1 MTGMNRRQIG
11 GRLAAFSA
19 LGAGL
24 LTPGLAAA
32 QSAKTLNG
40 AGATFPAVLYS
51 KWSEEYLKAT
61 GLQINYQAIGSGG
74 GIKAHQDQ
82 TADFGATDGPMNDA
96 QLKDAKGG
104 ATLHI
109 PMTLGAVVP
118 TYNLPKIT
126 QPLIF
131 TGDVLADIF
140 LAKIEKW
147 NDARLKELNPGVTL
161 PNEDIIVVHRSD
173 GSGTTFCWTDYLS
186 SISAEWKEKVGFANS
201 VNWPT
206 GLGGQGNAGV
216 AGEVKN
222 NEYSIGYVELA
233 YARQNKLGFG
243 SVKNSSGNI
252 IAPSLASVTAAAA
265 GALKTM
271 TDDLRVSIVNPAG
284 AAAYPIATF
293 TWILAYRQQ
302 RDASKGRALAD
313 YLFWCITEGQK
324 FCADLDYA
332 PLPKAMLPLA
342 FAKIESMN
350 AQGEALLASGSA
362 LPRQTG
368 LVNNGDGTETASY
381 GDGTTDKRPVSMTIV
396 DTAAAAGSFGT
407 LLAAAQ
413 AAGLVDALSGSGPIT
428 VFAPTDS
435 AFEKLGNDTIAALLE
450 DKEKLASILTY
461 HVVKGSVLAKD
472 VVKLSTATTLQGSDV
487 KIDAKA
493 AVRIN
498 DATVTKADIQCS
510 NGVIHVIDT
519 VLIPA

>member
-1 MTGMNRRQIG
+1 MIGINRRQIG
-11 GRLAAFSA
+11 RNLATLGA
-19 LGAGL
+19 LGTGL
-24 LTPGLAAA
+24 LTPDLAAA
-32 QSAKTLNG
+32 QSAKRLNG

-51 KWSEEYLKAT
+51 KWAEEYLKAT
-61 GLQINYQAIGSGG
+61 GVQINYQAIGSGG

-96 QLKDAKGG
+96 QLRDAKGG

-109 PMTLGAVVP
+109 PVTLGAVVP
-118 TYNLPKIT
+118 TYNLPKVSQALT
-126 QPLIF
+126 F

-140 LAKIEKW
+140 LGKISKW
-147 NDARLKELNPGVTL
+147 NDARLKDLNPGVTL

-186 SISAEWKEKVGFANS
+186 TVSAEWKEKVGNANS
-201 VNWPT
+201 VSWPT

-216 AGEVKN
+216 AGEIKN
-222 NEYSIGYVELA
+222 NEYALGYVELA

-243 SVKNSSGNI
+243 SVRNSSGNI
-252 IAPSLASVTAAAA
+252 IAPSLSSVTAAAA

-284 AAAYPIATF
+284 PGAYPIATF

-302 RDASKGRALAD
+302 RDATKGRALAD
-313 YLFWCITEGQK
+313 FLFWCITDGQK

-332 PLPKAMLPLA
+332 PLPKAMLPLT
-342 FAKIESMN
+342 FAKIESLN
-350 AQGEALLASGSA
+350 AQGETLLAYGSA
-362 LPRQTG
+362 LPRQIS
-368 LVNNGDGTETASY
+368 LVNNGDGSETASY
-381 GDGTTDKRPVSMTIV
+381 SDGSTDKRPISMTIV
-396 DTAAAAGSFGT
+396 DTAGAAGSFSA

-413 AAGLVDALSGSGPIT
+413 AAGLIDALSGSGPIT
-428 VFAPTDS
+428 VFAPTDE
-435 AFEKLGNDTIAALLE
+435 AFEKLGTDTIATILE

-461 HVVKGSVLAKD
+461 HVVTGNLLAKD
-472 VVKLSTATTLQGSDV
+472 VIKLSTATTLQGSDV
-487 KIDAKA
+487 KIDARA
-493 AVRIN
+493 SVRIN
-498 DATVTKADIQCS
+498 DATVTKADILCS

>member
-1 MTGMNRRQIG
+1 MNRRQIG

-140 LAKIEKW
+140 LGKIEKW

-186 SISAEWKEKVGFANS
+186 SVSAEWKEKVGFANS

-252 IAPSLASVTAAAA
+252 IAPSLAS
-265 GALKTM
+265 
-271 TDDLRVSIVNPAG
+271 TDPL
-284 AAAYPIATF
+284 T
-293 TWILAYRQQ
+293 TW
-302 RDASKGRALAD
+302 
-313 YLFWCITEGQK
+313 
-324 FCADLDYA
+324 
-332 PLPKAMLPLA
+332 
-342 FAKIESMN
+342 
-350 AQGEALLASGSA
+350 
-362 LPRQTG
+362 
-368 LVNNGDGTETASY
+368 
-381 GDGTTDKRPVSMTIV
+381 
-396 DTAAAAGSFGT
+396 
-407 LLAAAQ
+407 
-413 AAGLVDALSGSGPIT
+413 
-428 VFAPTDS
+428 
-435 AFEKLGNDTIAALLE
+435 
-450 DKEKLASILTY
+450 
-461 HVVKGSVLAKD
+461 
-472 VVKLSTATTLQGSDV
+472 
-487 KIDAKA
+487 
-493 AVRIN
+493 
-498 DATVTKADIQCS
+498 
-510 NGVIHVIDT
+510 
-519 VLIPA
+519 

>member
-1 MTGMNRRQIG
+1 MNRRQIG
-11 GRLAAFSA
+11 GRIAAFGA

-61 GLQINYQAIGSGG
+61 SLQINYQAIGSGG

-96 QLKDAKGG
+96 QMKDAKGG

-109 PMTLGAVVP
+109 PMTLGAVVA
-118 TYNLPKIT
+118 TYNLPRIT
-126 QPLIF
+126 QPLVF

-140 LAKIEKW
+140 LGKIEKW
-147 NDARLKELNPGVTL
+147 NDARLKDLNPGVML
-161 PNEDIIVVHRSD
+161 PTEDIIVVHRSD

-186 SISAEWKEKVGFANS
+186 SVSAEWKEKVGYANS

-222 NEYSIGYVELA
+222 SEYSIGYVELA
-233 YARQNKLGFG
+233 YARQNKLGVG
-243 SVKNSSGNI
+243 SVRNSSGNVI
-252 IAPSLASVTAAAA
+252 VPSLASVTAAAA

-302 RDASKGRALAD
+302 RDAAKGRALAD
-313 YLFWCITEGQK
+313 YLFWCITQGQR

-350 AQGEALLASGSA
+350 AQGEALIAYGSA

-368 LVNNGDGTETASY
+368 LVNNGDGSETASY
-381 GDGTTDKRPVSMTIV
+381 SDGTTDNRPVSMTIV
-396 DTAAAAGSFGT
+396 DTAAAAGLFGT

-413 AAGLVDALSGSGPIT
+413 AAGLVDALSGPGPIT
-428 VFAPTDS
+428 VFAPTDT

-472 VVKLSTATTLQGSDV
+472 VVKLTTATTLQGSDV